1 MALNF
6 GGAASFTAGG
16 ALIASLDANGVLSN
30 PNRPYLL
37 ATQSGASGATETAV
51 GADIIFNA
59 VGTNT
64 GNCYNSTNGRFT
76 APAAGVYH
84 VLWRQLAQ
92 NTSAAGEYLFGVY
105 INGVNW
111 LSSYTGKQ
119 LTSTWNSN
127 SHRTH
132 VYLNAGDYITLR
144 YIAGSGNTYTDADYA
159 VYSVCLVQ

>member
-16 ALIASLDANGVLSN
+16 TVIASLDASGVLSN

-37 ATQSGASGATETAV
+37 ATQSGATGTAV

-76 APAAGVYH
+76 APVAGVYH
-84 VLWRQLAQ
+84 VHWRQLAL
-92 NTSAAGEYLFGVY
+92 NSSPAAEYNFGIY
-105 INGVNW
+105 INGSIW
-111 LSSYTGKQ
+111 IYSFTGKQ
-119 LTSTWNSN
+119 VINTWNSN

-144 YIAGSGNTYTDADYA
+144 YIAGSGNTYTDAGYA